1 MAAFSVML
9 RQLRSGKTMKNENTL
24 TFEEAMAML
33 EEIVDKLEEGDVPLE
48 KAIVFYKEG
57 MELSKLCH
65 DKLKSVEEQL
75 TQIITED
82 GRKENFTIAEE
93 E

>member
-1 MAAFSVML
+1 MGEKLS
-9 RQLRSGKTMKNENTL
+9 
-24 TFEEAMAML
+24 FEEAMRNL
-33 EEIVDKLEEGDVPLE
+33 EDIVEKLEEGDVPLE
-48 KAIVFYKEG
+48 EAISIYRKG

-65 DKLKSVEEQL
+65 DKLKDVEEQL

-82 GRKENFTIAEE
+82 GKKEDFSIQEE

>member
-1 MAAFSVML
+1 MAND
-9 RQLRSGKTMKNENTL
+9 KNIS
-24 TFEEAMAML
+24 FEEAMTKL
-33 EEIVDKLEEGDVPLE
+33 EKIVDKLEEGDVPLE
-48 KAIVFYKEG
+48 EAIIFYKEG

-82 GRKENFTIAEE
+82 GRTETFSITEE

>member
-1 MAAFSVML
+1 MSNEQ
-9 RQLRSGKTMKNENTL
+9 QLS
-24 TFEEAMAML
+24 FEEAMNKL
-33 EEIVDKLEEGDVPLE
+33 ETIVEKLEEGDVPLE
-48 KAIVFYKEG
+48 EAIKYYKEG

-65 DKLKSVEEQL
+65 DKLKNVETQL

-82 GRKENFTIAEE
+82 GQTENFTVREE

>member
-1 MAAFSVML
+1 MM
-9 RQLRSGKTMKNENTL
+9 NEKKL
-24 TFEEAMAML
+24 SFEEAMTKL

-48 KAIVFYKEG
+48 EAITFYKEG
-57 MELSKLCH
+57 MEFSKICH

-82 GRKENFTIAEE
+82 GRKENFSIDEE

>member
-1 MAAFSVML
+1 MEE
-9 RQLRSGKTMKNENTL
+9 KL
-24 TFEEAMAML
+24 TFEEAMKNL
-33 EEIVDKLEEGDVPLE
+33 EEIVERLEEGDVPLE
-48 KAIVFYKEG
+48 EAISIYRKG

-65 DKLKSVEEQL
+65 DKLKNVEEQL

-82 GRKENFTIAEE
+82 GKKEEFSIQEE

>member
-1 MAAFSVML
+1 M
-9 RQLRSGKTMKNENTL
+9 TNESTI
-24 TFEEAMAML
+24 TFEEAMVKL
-33 EEIVDKLEEGDVPLE
+33 EQIVEKLEEGDVPLE
-48 KAIVFYKEG
+48 KAILFYKDG

-82 GRKENFTIAEE
+82 GRTESFSIEE

>member
-1 MAAFSVML
+1 VTDEKRIS
-9 RQLRSGKTMKNENTL
+9 
-24 TFEEAMAML
+24 FEDAMTKL
-33 EEIVDKLEEGDVPLE
+33 EKIVDKLEEGDVPLE
-48 KAIVFYKEG
+48 EAISFYKEG

-82 GRKENFTIAEE
+82 GRKESFTIDEE
-93 E
+93 V

>member
-1 MAAFSVML
+1 M
-9 RQLRSGKTMKNENTL
+9 TTENNL
-24 TFEEAMAML
+24 TFEEAMTKL
-33 EEIVDKLEEGDVPLE
+33 EEIVEKLEEGDVPLE
-48 KAIVFYKEG
+48 EAIIYYKQG

-82 GRKENFTIAEE
+82 GQTESFSINEE

>member
-1 MAAFSVML
+1 VS
-9 RQLRSGKTMKNENTL
+9 NEQKIS
-24 TFEEAMAML
+24 FEEAMNKL
-33 EEIVDKLEEGDVPLE
+33 EQIVDKLEEGDVPLE
-48 KAIVFYKEG
+48 AAIAFYKEG

-82 GRKENFTIAEE
+82 GRKQNFTIEE
-93 E
+93 EE

>member
-1 MAAFSVML
+1 MEAFSVKL
-9 RQLRSGKTMKNENTL
+9 RILRRAENVTNDKKIS
-24 TFEEAMAML
+24 FEDAMSKL
-33 EEIVDKLEEGDVPLE
+33 EQIVDKLEEGDVPLE
-48 KAIVFYKEG
+48 EAIIFYKEG

-82 GRKENFTIAEE
+82 GRTESFNIEE
-93 E
+93 EE

>member
-1 MAAFSVML
+1 M
-9 RQLRSGKTMKNENTL
+9 TNEKKL
-24 TFEEAMAML
+24 TFEDAMTKL
-33 EEIVDKLEEGDVPLE
+33 EQIVDKLEEGDVPLE
-48 KAIVFYKEG
+48 EAILFYKEG

-82 GRKENFTIAEE
+82 GRKENFSIEE
-93 E
+93 EE

>member
-1 MAAFSVML
+1 MAAFFVKL
-9 RQLRSGKTMKNENTL
+9 RILRRAENVTNDKKIS
-24 TFEEAMAML
+24 FEDAMTKL
-33 EEIVDKLEEGDVPLE
+33 EQIVDKLEEGDVPLE
-48 KAIVFYKEG
+48 EAIVFYKEG

-82 GRKENFTIAEE
+82 GRTESFSIEE
-93 E
+93 EE

>member
-1 MAAFSVML
+1 
-9 RQLRSGKTMKNENTL
+9 MKNENTL